1 MGGELFVFRDGVFF
15 YLYLLCI
22 GKSYRVLF
30 FIGNIF
36 GPVHWFSFLSIIPFF
51 LEKLSAYK
59 GVLESSGML
68 SNFRVYYILVG
79 FGGGGLVFYF
89 FDFICEDTT
98 CSFVFC
104 FFWVG
109 GGVEDGRRMR

>member
-1 MGGELFVFRDGVFF
+1 
-15 YLYLLCI
+15 
-22 GKSYRVLF
+22 
-30 FIGNIF
+30 
-36 GPVHWFSFLSIIPFF
+36 
-51 LEKLSAYK
+51 
-59 GVLESSGML
+59 ML